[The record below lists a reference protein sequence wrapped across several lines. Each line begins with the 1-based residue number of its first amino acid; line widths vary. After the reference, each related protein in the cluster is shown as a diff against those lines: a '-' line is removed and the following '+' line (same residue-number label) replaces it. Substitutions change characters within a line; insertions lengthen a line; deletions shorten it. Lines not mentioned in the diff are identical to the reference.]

1 VTAASHLAHRDF
13 SSGSALKTCR
23 TSNSPGDYYNVDPIA
38 VTSAVDVLT
47 RNGRRWVSI
56 ETEEFGTVLFM
67 AIGATDVRSVH

>member
-1 VTAASHLAHRDF
+1 M
-13 SSGSALKTCR
+13 
-23 TSNSPGDYYNVDPIA
+23 DPIA